1 MLADISI
8 IISIFMVIFMIIFI
22 LIFILIFVFMI
33 APILIVL
40 INNRQLSII
49 ILQGVNYRLAQ

>member
-1 MLADISI
+1 MPADISI

-40 INNRQLSII
+40 INNGRFII
-49 ILQGVNYRLAQ
+49 II

>member
-1 MLADISI
+1 MPADISI

-22 LIFILIFVFMI
+22 LIFVFMI

-40 INNRQLSII
+40 INNGRFII
-49 ILQGVNYRLAQ
+49 II